1 MNARAMIAGQRVRLV
16 LLRRRLGNELARD
29 RARALGFLGIGV
41 GVAVAVFALSFGG
54 AWWAVQQRAP
64 QLVFTGTIV
73 GLTGLAVAYKD
84 METGLNATAAITDSG
99 LILVDASGIDI
110 TLDCTAYTSG
120 SLTFTARPMIG

>member
-1 MNARAMIAGQRVRLV
+1 MPVSDRVCSYLIHFQSASFSGSV
-16 LLRRRLGNELARD
+16 TIKG
-29 RARALGFLGIGV
+29 
-41 GVAVAVFALSFGG
+41 GVADGS
-54 AWWAVQQRAP
+54 
-64 QLVFTGTIV
+64 
-73 GLTGLAVAYKD
+73 LTGMAVAYKD